1 MKVKE
6 MIAELA
12 KQQERI
18 KELESDLNGLFVYL
32 SKTLIPRKGTDVW
45 VKLITTTEIEIIKG
59 L

>member
-1 MKVKE
+1 